1 MSSTTNRTY
10 EDYAIEAGIPVSEV
24 KRAVH
29 KLFSD
34 HRKEAMKHDHVNT
47 GRARL
52 LVGVQ
57 KCGVPSSVGKPC
69 AYKALYSDGKGGM
82 VCGLHR
88 PEGYNMNKKNGKTT

>member
-1 MSSTTNRTY
+1 MSSTTNRTF

-24 KRAVH
+24 RRAVH

-34 HRKEAMKHDHVNT
+34 HRKNAMKRDSRMT

-57 KCGVPSSVGKPC
+57 KCGVLSSVGKPC
-69 AYKALYSDGKGGM
+69 QYKALYSDGKGGM

-88 PEGYNMNKKNGKTT
+88 PESYNMNKQNGKAT